1 MEHKH
6 DAKKRIEQTHYRLL
20 RHKKLKFYGTLVMH
34 GDTVMDDSIPTACT
48 NGLDIKYSPNFVQTL
63 NNKEL
68 MFLVLHECM
77 HKAYK
82 HAIVWKNLIKKDSLL
97 ANLAM
102 DYVINLEL
110 SDMLGEMPD
119 KPFEVIEN
127 CLLDEA
133 FRGMDTLQVFKHLE
147 EENQQNEDSPGV
159 GGETNDNSTD
169 TSDTLDGYSNKIK
182 KRAESIID
190 EHDWDFDSPEKLKE
204 VEESLDRAIRQ
215 AIETAGEGCG
225 DMISNIKE
233 LMKVT
238 TPWQELLADFIHAN
252 ASGDDISSYRR
263 FNRRTQAAGIYLPT
277 HINESAGTIVVGID
291 TSASITQTDV
301 DKFLSE
307 LKVIVEDVTPEKV
320 HLLYWDTRVAAHE
333 TYEEDEYDDL
343 VETTKPRG
351 GGGTN
356 PTCCVEYI
364 KDNISLDNEVE
375 CMLLLTDAYLGNL
388 SKESWENLD
397 YPVLWAVCPDGN
409 KRFNPS
415 VGQVINLT

>member
-1 MEHKH
+1 M
-6 DAKKRIEQTHYRLL
+6 
-20 RHKKLKFYGTLVMH
+20 
-34 GDTVMDDSIPTACT
+34 
-48 NGLDIKYSPNFVQTL
+48 
-63 NNKEL
+63 
-68 MFLVLHECM
+68 
-77 HKAYK
+77 
-82 HAIVWKNLIKKDSLL
+82 
-97 ANLAM
+97 
-102 DYVINLEL
+102 
-110 SDMLGEMPD
+110 
-119 KPFEVIEN
+119 
-127 CLLDEA
+127 
-133 FRGMDTLQVFKHLE
+133 
-147 EENQQNEDSPGV
+147 
-159 GGETNDNSTD
+159 
-169 TSDTLDGYSNKIK
+169 
-182 KRAESIID
+182 
-190 EHDWDFDSPEKLKE
+190 
-204 VEESLDRAIRQ
+204 DRAIRQ

-333 TYEEDEYDDL
+333 AYEEDEYADL
-343 VETTKPRG
+343 IETTKPKG
-351 GGGTN
+351 GGGTD
-356 PTCCVEYI
+356 PTCCVEYVE
-364 KDNISLDNEVE
+364 DNISLDNEVE

-388 SKESWENLD
+388 SKESWGNLD